1 MKYLRKFNE
10 SKESGYILDEDDMR
24 TVKDIF
30 MEIEDEFDFEITT
43 SSGILENCEYR
54 ISWVYDEVS
63 DDFSD
68 VYLSKEKRRSF
79 GISMFGRVDNNSNI
93 DINEFIKFV
102 ENLIQRI
109 NSIYEPY
116 SCRCVGGFFNTKAH
130 NADSTYFS
138 YQLK

>member
-10 SKESGYILDEDDMR
+10 SKESGYILDEDDMK

-43 SSGILENCEYR
+43 SGILENCEYR
-54 ISWVYDEVS
+54 ISWVYDEF
-63 DDFSD
+63 DRGDINM
-68 VYLSKEKRRSF
+68 SKEKRRSF
-79 GISMFGRVDNNSNI
+79 GISMFGRLDNNSNI

-102 ENLIQRI
+102 EKLIQRI
-109 NSIYEPY
+109 DSIYEPY
-116 SCRCVGGFFNTKAH
+116 SCKCVGDLFNTKAH
-130 NADSTYFS
+130 NSTYFS